1 MADYGFLRESSA
13 GPTVG
18 DLLAARQTRIPALVH
33 VHPDET
39 LAQAIALL
47 HEYDVSQLPVVQ
59 EEPPLMA
66 AEVMGSVAESDLLDA
81 LVSGRAT
88 PQDTISGHMSPSM
101 PVLGQGEPVSSAAAV
116 LEKSGAAL
124 VHVQGKPVAVLTRA
138 DLLAYYA
145 TAANA
150 ASTGGDQ

>member
-1 MADYGFLRESSA
+1 
-13 GPTVG
+13 V
-18 DLLAARQTRIPALVH
+18 
-33 VHPDET
+33 
-39 LAQAIALL
+39 AQAIALL
-47 HEYDVSQLPVVQ
+47 REYDVSQLPVVQ

-66 AEVMGSVAESDLLDA
+66 AEVAGSVAESDLLDA

-88 PQDTISGHMSPSM
+88 PQDLVSGHMSPPL

-124 VHVQGKPVAVLTRA
+124 VHVEGKPAAVLTRA

-145 TAANA
+145 TATAANA
-150 ASTGGDQ
+150 AGTTSGTDTTTSGPAGSAGTSGGKQ